1 MTETLQSLLYLS
13 LLESDL
19 DSDASRILQIEIE
32 PERQDTN
39 FLN

>member
-1 MTETLQSLLYLS
+1 MTEKLQSLLYLS

-19 DSDASRILQIEIE
+19 DSDASRILHIENE

-39 FLN
+39 FLI